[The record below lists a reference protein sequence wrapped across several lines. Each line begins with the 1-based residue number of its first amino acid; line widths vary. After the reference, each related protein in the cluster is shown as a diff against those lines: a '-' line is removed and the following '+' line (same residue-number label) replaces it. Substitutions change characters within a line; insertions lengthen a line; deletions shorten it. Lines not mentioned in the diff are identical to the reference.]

1 MSYLNIKFIKA
12 QMTAL
17 EDGTK
22 TEEQVCQAIEA
33 EVCRSIIHDRQEM
46 QKERMHHDEFKRQY
60 PASNIVNKNITVDE
74 YLARLSDQD
83 EDNNEDTTNE
93 Y

>member
-1 MSYLNIKFIKA
+1 
-12 QMTAL
+12 
-17 EDGTK
+17 
-22 TEEQVCQAIEA
+22 
-33 EVCRSIIHDRQEM
+33 
-46 QKERMHHDEFKRQY
+46 MHHDEFKRQY

>member
-1 MSYLNIKFIKA
+1 MSNLNIEFLKA

-17 EDGTK
+17 QEGMK

-33 EVCRSIIHDRQEM
+33 EVCEGIFHDRQEM
-46 QKERMHHDEFKRQY
+46 EKEHVTSMIQEDKHESLLHDHFENLLKQY
-60 PASNIVNKNITVDE
+60 TTHIESDDE
-74 YLARLSDQD
+74 P
-83 EDNNEDTTNE
+83 EEDTTNE